1 MEDTIVAIST
11 SVGEGAISIIRLSG
25 HDALNIASKVF
36 TKDLTKVDSHTIHYG
51 FITSNNEKIDE
62 VLVSV
67 MKAPKTFT
75 REDIVEI
82 NCHGGIATTNKVLE
96 VLLENGAR
104 LAEPGEFTKRAFLNG
119 RIDLLEAEA
128 TMDLISSKAES
139 ARKISINTLT
149 GETSN
154 LIKNLRSELVKIISN
169 IEVNIDY
176 PEYEDIEVLTNES
189 ILPDI
194 KKFKEKL
201 EEIIKKSEDSKVIKE
216 GIRVGIIGRPN
227 VGKSSL
233 LNSLLEEEKAI
244 VTDVPGTTRDIV
256 EGSLIV
262 SGIPLNIIDTAG
274 IRKTE
279 DTVEKIGVEKSLK
292 IIDTSDLLIY
302 ILNNNEEITEEEK
315 EILEK
320 TKNKN
325 IKVGINTVVSKLN
338 VDKLEELGEFL
349 DNYQI
354 EKWKFLKF
362 MPIRERAEKNEKE
375 FEVDESILENSI
387 KNLKVF
393 KNIKKVEYKK
403 QSEFEKS
410 IVIIPNGDILQTQ
423 NGKDHYFGN
432 ALKEEIIDFD
442 KIFSNGK
449 IRTLVAYNDESVRE
463 NIINLIKGLE
473 YVDLV
478 GVATNGND
486 AYNKIIDLKP
496 EMVFAGYNMPDINGL
511 EIAIKTK
518 ENKNIETPIF
528 NIFNDKNDIP
538 EQELQKTINVIG
550 NKLNALIQE
559 PYENRVE
566 DIIKDYKEYKYK
578 K

>member
-1 MEDTIVAIST
+1 MKKKVCWKITTKCNQGCKYCFGFNNIPNLPFEENERV
-11 SVGEGAISIIRLSG
+11 
-25 HDALNIASKVF
+25 LN
-36 TKDLTKVDSHTIHYG
+36 H
-51 FITSNNEKIDE
+51 
-62 VLVSV
+62 
-67 MKAPKTFT
+67 
-75 REDIVEI
+75 
-82 NCHGGIATTNKVLE
+82 
-96 VLLENGAR
+96 
-104 LAEPGEFTKRAFLNG
+104 
-119 RIDLLEAEA
+119 
-128 TMDLISSKAES
+128 
-139 ARKISINTLT
+139 
-149 GETSN
+149 
-154 LIKNLRSELVKIISN
+154 
-169 IEVNIDY
+169 
-176 PEYEDIEVLTNES
+176 
-189 ILPDI
+189 
-194 KKFKEKL
+194 
-201 EEIIKKSEDSKVIKE
+201 
-216 GIRVGIIGRPN
+216 
-227 VGKSSL
+227 
-233 LNSLLEEEKAI
+233 
-244 VTDVPGTTRDIV
+244 
-256 EGSLIV
+256 LIV
-262 SGIPLNIIDTAG
+262 SGINHITWTGGEAVLYPRVNELMRESKERGLYNKLVTNG
-274 IRKTE
+274 IYLSKNDNEYVE
-279 DTVEKIGVEKSLK
+279 D
-292 IIDTSDLLIY
+292 
-302 ILNNNEEITEEEK
+302 ILNTLDEINLSIDSIENDINVALGKENNHLEIIK
-315 EILEK
+315 NLLEK

-538 EQELQKTINVIG
+538 EQE
-550 NKLNALIQE
+550 
-559 PYENRVE
+559 
-566 DIIKDYKEYKYK
+566 D
-578 K
+578 